1 MVCVQLC
8 FICGWCHTIPFRGRA
23 SDSWFEDPSLI
34 KAPLAS
40 SPNTPLVQNPA
51 ALCHMVYGV
60 FVFIFS
66 LFIYC
71 SLHIFSTFSVE
82 GSVVDI

>member
-1 MVCVQLC
+1 MVCVQIC
-8 FICGWCHTIPFRGRA
+8 FICGWCHMIPLRGRA
-23 SDSWFEDPSLI
+23 SDSWFKDPSLI

-40 SPNTPLVQNPA
+40 SPNTPLFQNPA

-66 LFIYC
+66 
-71 SLHIFSTFSVE
+71 
-82 GSVVDI
+82 